1 MEASSGCTRRNL
13 LLALLAMGA
22 AATGLPGCSGP
33 NPRALRVASNTFPG
47 YEFLHAAAEL
57 GFLDPAQGKMIRMG
71 SATSCLHGLAAGIL
85 EGACLTLD
93 EVITALAD
101 RLPLRIVAVL
111 DVSLGADMVVA
122 RPGISALADLRG
134 KRVGSEQ
141 TAVGALMLH
150 AALKMS
156 NLRVEDVEL
165 VYTTVD
171 QHQAFYEQGLV
182 DALVTFE
189 PVASQLLAA
198 DAVKLV
204 DSAEIPFRIVDVLAV
219 TPDAFEHRPE
229 SVKAFIQAHFDTID
243 KMVAHDQPVRAS
255 LARGLGVPAA
265 ELDSIYRGLHLLSR
279 EDNREWFADGGAQ
292 LAQAAND
299 LQDIML
305 EANLVSERVAV
316 DESIAPL
323 FLSE

>member
-1 MEASSGCTRRNL
+1 
-13 LLALLAMGA
+13 
-22 AATGLPGCSGP
+22 
-33 NPRALRVASNTFPG
+33 
-47 YEFLHAAAEL
+47 
-57 GFLDPAQGKMIRMG
+57 
-71 SATSCLHGLAAGIL
+71 
-85 EGACLTLD
+85 
-93 EVITALAD
+93 
-101 RLPLRIVAVL
+101 
-111 DVSLGADMVVA
+111 
-122 RPGISALADLRG
+122 
-134 KRVGSEQ
+134 
-141 TAVGALMLH
+141 
-150 AALKMS
+150 
-156 NLRVEDVEL
+156 
-165 VYTTVD
+165 VD

-189 PVASQLLAA
+189 PIASQLLAA
-198 DAVKLV
+198 GAVKLV
-204 DSAEIPFRIVDVLAV
+204 NSAEIPFRIVDVLAV

-265 ELDSIYRGLHLLSR
+265 ELVSVYRGLHLLSR

-299 LQDIML
+299 LQGIML